1 MRIMVMA
8 NSWNMR
14 RSSMGLFQFFKL
26 FNAHIFANSLC
37 SHKHNLLKISA
48 MHYVIYVAI
57 QHEDHTK
64 KWNHIWTRFLLC
76 SQRTL
81 NCILFLFHPDCCSRI
96 KKKYLSNY
104 PTLCMHNKNIS
115 KRCFDFI
122 KWFHLNYGQIR
133 NWFCK
138 RFDFNVLFLVLHL
151 GCAWY
156 LIFHVWCSDL
166 SRQHI
171 WRRKGAIKSWCG

>member
-48 MHYVIYVAI
+48 MHYVIYVVI
-57 QHEDHTK
+57 QLEDHTK
-64 KWNHIWTRFLLC
+64 KWNHIWIRFLLY

-81 NCILFLFHPDCCSRI
+81 NYIILYFFGSSRLLLP
-96 KKKYLSNY
+96 KKTNCLSNF
-104 PTLCMHNKNIS
+104 PIW
-115 KRCFDFI
+115 I
-122 KWFHLNYGQIR
+122 
-133 NWFCK
+133 
-138 RFDFNVLFLVLHL
+138 DFNVLFWFCIWAVHDIWYSLFDVLIYQDNTF
-151 GCAWY
+151 GEEKAP
-156 LIFHVWCSDL
+156 
-166 SRQHI
+166 
-171 WRRKGAIKSWCG
+171 